1 MAGKRTL
8 HMKLESWYLNLDA
21 KGLKYVFNTYCITC
35 HFHFVTYN
43 TDYSKLLWTKD
54 PQPHM
59 AKQMIQAAT
68 RLLQLWLLYV
78 STVNPKQSLCNI
90 SHSWC
95 FSDRA
100 SWIDYILITNLDALI
115 IIYS

>member
-43 TDYSKLLWTKD
+43 TDYSKLL
-54 PQPHM
+54 
-59 AKQMIQAAT
+59 
-68 RLLQLWLLYV
+68 
-78 STVNPKQSLCNI
+78 
-90 SHSWC
+90 
-95 FSDRA
+95 
-100 SWIDYILITNLDALI
+100 
-115 IIYS
+115 